1 MGAGVIRE
9 ASARPRRRVVAIAC
23 LCVLAGIVL
32 GAARAPRESDRAL
45 CDHSALKPDTAVPAC
60 TRLIEKGGSDTALA
74 GLFNNRGIAKLKLDD
89 PAGALADFS
98 EALNRAPR
106 FVGALLDRAIT
117 YHRLGQYNNAISDLN
132 QALRIDRNAAP
143 LYNQR
148 GASLWSKGEYD
159 LAIQDFDAA
168 IKLKPDYA
176 AAFTNRALAW
186 WSKRQI
192 DRAVADFDQVIRLTP
207 NDPVAYV
214 DRAAALMDSGKLDAA
229 IADYDRAAA
238 LDPGNGA
245 ILSKRGEAY
254 RLEGKLERALE
265 DQNKAIALS
274 PSPETY
280 TNRALTWRDKGDLS
294 KAIDDC
300 SEAIIIDPNFYLA
313 YANRGDIWRQR
324 GDLYKAL
331 GDLDRAVALSPQQP
345 QGLTFRGDVYR
356 DRGDYERALSDF
368 NEALRNVPDFVPA
381 FVGRGQTY
389 ERLGQ
394 LDRAAA
400 DYRKALGLPA
410 TVDAGLAKP
419 AQAVARQRLAVVE
432 AARAA
437 AAKAGG
443 AATAEPSVAAALAA
457 HVREIGKRVALVIGN
472 SGYLNAPE
480 LPNPRHDAHD
490 IAAALRQLD
499 FTVIEAEDQD
509 RKQMADE
516 LASFAAQAKDAD
528 TALVYYAGH
537 GFQFDGRNYLVPVD
551 AKLVDPSRIGAE
563 TIQVD
568 DVIHAL
574 APARRVRILI
584 LDACRND
591 PLAAPLR
598 SSPRFSV
605 GLARITGA
613 QSVAVMYATQP
624 NREAHDG
631 TGRNS
636 IFSRALLNE
645 IGQSNLELA
654 EMFRRVVSDVAR
666 ESLGEQIPELALSLG
681 SPFYFHPTHEPVS
694 RP

>member
-1 MGAGVIRE
+1 M
-9 ASARPRRRVVAIAC
+9 RPRRQAMVLAC
-23 LCVLAGIVL
+23 LGILATMLL
-32 GAARAPRESDRAL
+32 GAAAAPRESDGAL
-45 CDHSALKPDTAVPAC
+45 CDHSQLKPDAAIPAC

-74 GLFNNRGIAKLKLDD
+74 ALFNNRGIAKLKLDD

-98 EALNRAPR
+98 EALNRSPR

-132 QALRIDRNAAP
+132 QALRIDRTSAP

-207 NDPVAYV
+207 NDPVAYI
-214 DRAAALMDSGKLDAA
+214 DRAAALMDAGKLDAA

-238 LDPGNGA
+238 LDPRNGA

-254 RLEGKLERALE
+254 RLEGKLDRALA
-265 DQNKAIALS
+265 DQDKAVALS

-280 TNRALTWRDKGDLS
+280 TNRALTWRDKGELA

-300 SEAIIIDPNFYLA
+300 AEAIVIDPNFYLA
-313 YANRGDIWRQR
+313 YANRGDIWRER

-345 QGLTFRGDVYR
+345 QALTFRGDVYR
-356 DRGDYERALSDF
+356 ERGEYERALSDF
-368 NEALRNVPDFVPA
+368 NEALRNVPDFVAA
-381 FVGRGQTY
+381 FVGRGQTF

-400 DYRKALGLPA
+400 DYRKALSLPSA
-410 TVDAGLAKP
+410 IDAGLAQP
-419 AQAVARQRLAVVE
+419 AQAVARTRLAAVD
-432 AARAA
+432 AARAKAGSA
-437 AAKAGG
+437 AA
-443 AATAEPSVAAALAA
+443 AEPSIAQALAA
-457 HVREIGKRVALVIGN
+457 RTRAIGKRVALVIGN

-499 FTVIEAEDQD
+499 FSVIEAEDQD
-509 RKQMADE
+509 RKEMQAD
-516 LASFAAQAKDAD
+516 LARFAAEAPNAD

-551 AKLVDPSRIGAE
+551 ARLADPGRIGAE

-568 DVIHAL
+568 DVIEAL
-574 APARRVRILI
+574 APARQVRILI

-598 SSPRFSV
+598 NSPRFSV
-605 GLARITGA
+605 GLARIAGA

-624 NREAHDG
+624 NREARDG

-636 IFSRALLNE
+636 VFTRALLNE
-645 IGQSNLELA
+645 IGQPNLELA
-654 EMFRRVVSDVAR
+654 QMFRRVISDVAR

-681 SPFYFHPTHEPVS
+681 HEFYFRPTSETAT